1 MTLYQYL
8 QYEGI
13 QRELSLRQI
22 AIRSGLSVQSIYLL
36 KKRRPNYTTYNKLA
50 QFLKVVYLSYI
61 STQLLMIDIKKR
73 PVRKHRSHLKLL

>member
-22 AIRSGLSVQSIYLL
+22 AIQSGLSVQAIYLL

-50 QFLKVVYLSYI
+50 QFLD
-61 STQLLMIDIKKR
+61 IDVAELYKYPITNDWHKEKD
-73 PVRKHRSHLKLL
+73 LCGNTDLI

>member
-22 AIRSGLSVQSIYLL
+22 AIQSGLSVQAIYLL

-50 QFLKVVYLSYI
+50 NFLNIEVTELYKYPI
-61 STQLLMIDIKKR
+61 TND
-73 PVRKHRSHLKLL
+73 